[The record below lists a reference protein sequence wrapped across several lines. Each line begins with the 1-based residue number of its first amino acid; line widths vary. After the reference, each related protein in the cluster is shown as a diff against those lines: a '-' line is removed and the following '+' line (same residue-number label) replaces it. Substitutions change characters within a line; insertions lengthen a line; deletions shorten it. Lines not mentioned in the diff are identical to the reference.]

1 MRQNV
6 RFQTAGGEKGGFP
19 PPLKFHGSGGA
30 MKKWQQ
36 IKLFKI
42 IKLIS
47 WERIKL
53 SIGPKLITV
62 QLIFV
67 KKVPQMKI
75 WWKLIYS
82 ETHIIVDNVLTSRVY
97 FIFTLNDS
105 FNFFNILLDVAFEIF
120 QKPKNLWVLKGAL
133 HVNTVRIHNT
143 RFNTSKS
150 KKKDCQNMLQV

>member
-6 RFQTAGGEKGGFP
+6 RFQTAGGGKAVFP
-19 PPLKFHGSGGA
+19 PPE
-30 MKKWQQ
+30 
-36 IKLFKI
+36 
-42 IKLIS
+42 IS
-47 WERIKL
+47 WFGWCYEKMTINKVVQNHQVNQL
-53 SIGPKLITV
+53 GTNQIEHKTKTV
-62 QLIFV
+62 QIMFV

-75 WWKLIYS
+75 WWKLIHS
-82 ETHIIVDNVLTSRVY
+82 ETHIIVANALTSWVY

-120 QKPKNLWVLKGAL
+120 QKPKNLWVLKETL
-133 HVNTVRIHNT
+133 HVNTERIHNT